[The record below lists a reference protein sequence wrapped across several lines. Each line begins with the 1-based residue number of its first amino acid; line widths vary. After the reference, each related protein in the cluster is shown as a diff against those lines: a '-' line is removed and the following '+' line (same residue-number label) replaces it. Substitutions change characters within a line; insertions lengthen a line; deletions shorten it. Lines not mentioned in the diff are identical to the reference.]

1 MHCSPHRAPALRRR
15 ARPALAAGAVLLALA
30 APGPGAWAQ
39 PRALAQAPAAPQ
51 PPATPPPGPLPQSFD
66 QLRVATLADQLIR
79 YLGQVVHW
87 VDRAD
92 TRAPSSA
99 LALTIA
105 AAVERHPEARI
116 ATEQRA
122 GAVYG
127 LREAQAGW
135 LPQVQAGVEGGK
147 RSNDAVLRP
156 GISNVPAY
164 DDNSK
169 AVSVSARQ
177 LVWDFG
183 AVNHQID
190 SRVAAGLSV
199 QARAQAKRSELTLR
213 ALNAWMEVFRARQLV
228 AASRMNVLSREQIL
242 RFVQE
247 RAELGASATSD
258 VLRARARLADAQAA
272 AVAADNQLTA
282 AEAVYA
288 EFFEQAAPEGIALP
302 EVPPLDL
309 AAAAEFARLLDASP
323 LVADARR
330 QSEAAAAE
338 ARAAAAAVLPSVSLD
353 LSVRRRDLGGPATPG
368 TDWSA
373 GLALRQNVFNGG
385 ADQAR
390 AQQAA
395 QRAKEAQLGETN
407 LRRQLERALAQTYA
421 DIRNS
426 NTAVQ
431 ARKDA
436 AQVAAVALEAVREQ
450 FAYRRGSLLDLLRA
464 QEELHQATRELID
477 AVTDQTVSRYR
488 FLHLAA
494 ALTPLF
500 GVPVDAPAPTVE
512 PIRWLPGG
520 R

>member
-1 MHCSPHRAPALRRR
+1 MSCTPIRALTPRRR
-15 ARPALAAGAVLLALA
+15 ARLILASFATLLVVTTFGASAQGY
-30 APGPGAWAQ
+30 AP
-39 PRALAQAPAAPQ
+39 L
-51 PPATPPPGPLPQSFD
+51 PATPPPGPLPQSFD

-79 YLGQVVHW
+79 YLGQVVEW
-87 VDRAD
+87 ADRAD
-92 TRAPSSA
+92 TRAPASA
-99 LALTIA
+99 LSLTVS

-116 ATEQRA
+116 ATEQRV

-135 LPQVQAGVEGGK
+135 LPQVQAGVEGGR

-190 SRVAAGLSV
+190 SRLAAGLSA
-199 QARAQAKRSELTLR
+199 QARAQTRRSELTLR
-213 ALNAWMEVFRARQLV
+213 VLNAWMEVFRARQLV

-242 RFVQE
+242 LFVQE

-272 AVAADNQLTA
+272 AVVADNQLTA
-282 AEAVYA
+282 AEAVFA
-288 EFFEQAAPEGIALP
+288 ELFDQAPPEGMALP

-309 AAAAEFARLLDASP
+309 AAAAEFARVLDASP

-330 QSEAAAAE
+330 QAEAAAAE
-338 ARAAAAAVLPSVSLD
+338 ARAASAAVLPSISLD
-353 LSVRRRDLGGPATPG
+353 LTVRRRDLGSPATPG

-390 AQQAA
+390 AQQAS
-395 QRAKEAQLGETN
+395 QRAKEAKLTEAN
-407 LRRQLERALAQTYA
+407 LRRQLERALAQSFA
-421 DIRNS
+421 DVRNS

-431 ARKDA
+431 ARKEA

-450 FAYRRGSLLDLLRA
+450 FAFRRGSLLDLLRA
-464 QEELHQATRELID
+464 QEELHQAVRDLID
-477 AVTDQTVSRYR
+477 ALADQTLSRYR
-488 FLHLAA
+488 FLHLSAGLA
-494 ALTPLF
+494 PMF
-500 GVPVDAPAPTVE
+500 GVPVDAPAPTVA